1 MSDVSQI
8 LSRIEQGDPSAA
20 EQLLGVGYRLGLTLD
35 LNHLEQERPKIA
47 ELLRDHAKNAE

>member
-47 ELLRDHAKNAE
+47 ELLRDHAKNA